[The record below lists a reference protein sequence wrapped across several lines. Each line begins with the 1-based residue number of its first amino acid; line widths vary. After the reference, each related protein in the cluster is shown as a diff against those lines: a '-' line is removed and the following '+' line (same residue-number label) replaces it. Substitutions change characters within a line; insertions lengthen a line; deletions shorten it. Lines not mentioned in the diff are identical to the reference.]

1 MVVADSSAL
10 IPLSWVGRLDLI
22 SATCD
27 EIRTTEKVRDEVL
40 TEGKRG
46 TVALKSFLDDV
57 SICETPPEAEEVA
70 SLEGVAVADA
80 SVILLADEGEEVLLA
95 NDKGLI
101 EVARSH
107 GVECWWVTTLVL
119 KCTKEGLLTSTEA
132 NEVLYNLVD
141 SGMNLHPKV
150 YSQVQQK
157 IQDLGK

>member
-46 TVALKSFLDDV
+46 TAALKSFLDDV

-157 IQDLGK
+157 IQELGN